1 MELINSIEIVF
12 TDLDGTLLNSDSECS
27 TENYKA
33 LTLLGEKSVT
43 RVAATGRSLF
53 SVHKVLSMD
62 FPIDYLIFS
71 SGAGIMDWQHK
82 RILLSHSIE
91 PGTVAMISEKLKS
104 SNIDFMIHYP
114 IPENHYFVYH
124 STGNVNPDFY
134 RRIEIYK
141 DFAEALN
148 FSLETFGSACQ
159 ILAVIP
165 NDLDLFKKI
174 KNMFADIK
182 IIRATSPIDN
192 HSIWVEIF
200 PVAVS
205 KALAAEWLCNYLGI
219 KQKHSLSIGND
230 YNDIEMLEFTEHSY
244 LVANSPE
251 VLKKDFNVCLDN
263 DSNAFAELM
272 RKVNN
277 QIKSKS

>member
-1 MELINSIEIVF
+1 MESTNNIKIVF
-12 TDLDGTLLNSDSECS
+12 TDLDGTLLNSDSKCS
-27 TENYKA
+27 DENYQA
-33 LTLLGEKSVT
+33 LSMLKDRAII

-82 RILLSHSIE
+82 KILLSQSINSS
-91 PGTVAMISEKLKS
+91 TVTMISERLKS
-104 SNIDFMIHYP
+104 ANIDFMIHYP

-124 STGNVNPDFY
+124 ATGKENTDFY

-141 DFAEALN
+141 DYAEPLS
-148 FSLETFGSACQ
+148 FSLQTFGSASQ

-165 NDLDLFKKI
+165 YDIALFENI
-174 KNMFADIK
+174 KSMFNDIK

-192 HSIWVEIF
+192 HSIWIEIF
-200 PVAVS
+200 SRKVS

-219 KQKHSLSIGND
+219 KQQHTLSLGND
-230 YNDIEMLEFTEHSY
+230 YNDIELLEFTEHSY
-244 LVANSPE
+244 MVANSPE
-251 VLKKDFNVCLDN
+251 ILKKDFKVCLDN
-263 DSNAFAELM
+263 NSHALADLM
-272 RKVNN
+272 RKLK
-277 QIKSKS
+277 IDS